1 MRRELPMILIRVIV
15 SLVFLTEGTL
25 KFLQP
30 GELGAGRFA
39 AIGLPFPN
47 LLAPLVGGI
56 EIGAGAM
63 VLLNFYA
70 GDAALLL
77 MAVIFSAL
85 VTTKLP
91 VLMGRPLGFLT
102 LMKTPHTGWFG
113 FLHEA
118 RTDLA
123 MLFCTLAVLIDS
135 GLRVGRRRPWY
146 QSKEL

>member
-1 MRRELPMILIRVIV
+1 MILIRVMV
-15 SLVFLTEGTL
+15 GLVFLTEGTL
-25 KFLQP
+25 KFLLP
-30 GELGAGRFA
+30 AELGAGRFA
-39 AIGLPFPN
+39 AIGLPFPD
-47 LLAPLVGGI
+47 LLAPLVGCV
-56 EIGAGAM
+56 EIGGGAM

-77 MAVIFSAL
+77 LVVIFSAL

-91 VLMGRPLGFLT
+91 VLAGHPLGVLT
-102 LMKTPHTGWFG
+102 PMKAPHTGWFG

-123 MLFCTLAVLIDS
+123 MLFSTLAVVIDS

>member
-1 MRRELPMILIRVIV
+1 MILIRVIV
-15 SLVFLTEGTL
+15 GLVFLTEGTL
-25 KFLQP
+25 KFLLP
-30 GELGAGRFA
+30 AELGAGRFA
-39 AIGLPFPN
+39 AIGLPFPH

-70 GDAALLL
+70 GDAALVLL
-77 MAVIFSAL
+77 IVISSAL

-91 VLMGRPLGFLT
+91 VLAGHPLGSLT
-102 LMKTPHTGWFG
+102 LMKAPHTGWFG

-118 RTDLA
+118 RTDMA
-123 MLFCTLAVLIDS
+123 MLFGTLAIVIDS